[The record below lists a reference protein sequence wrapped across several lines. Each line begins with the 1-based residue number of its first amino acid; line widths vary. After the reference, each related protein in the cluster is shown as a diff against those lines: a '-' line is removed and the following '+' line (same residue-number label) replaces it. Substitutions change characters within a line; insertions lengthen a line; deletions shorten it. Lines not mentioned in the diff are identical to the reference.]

1 MGLGVMGDVTSAQ
14 ERRIVLEM
22 GALYVAYGAILGA
35 VKMSDTWG
43 TIPQWLTAVIACG
56 AAIIAVISIRTQRD
70 LARKR
75 AAVDIFFK
83 TEMDAGAVKILRDYE
98 KALKELAKD
107 PDVKKFYDSE
117 DNIHLDNMLSCLNI
131 HELIAV
137 GIHKEVFDEDV
148 CFDFWSDELVL
159 AYEVCSELIKYMR
172 EQDRS
177 IFSYADLEKLA
188 LKWKQRDAKATRE
201 AQKGAL
207 VKSMARWLL
216 QSASNGA

>member
-1 MGLGVMGDVTSAQ
+1 MGDVIRAQ

-22 GALYVAYGAILGA
+22 GAIYVAYGAIIGA

-43 TIPQWLTAVIACG
+43 TVPQWLTAVIASG

-83 TEMDAGAVKILRDYE
+83 TEMDAGAVKIQRAYE
-98 KALKELAKD
+98 TALKKLQKD

-117 DNIHLDNMLSCLNI
+117 DNETHVESVLSYLNI

-137 GIHKEVFDEDV
+137 GIHKKVFDEDV
-148 CFDFWSDELVL
+148 CFDFWSDELVA
-159 AYEVCSELIKYMR
+159 AYEECAELIKHMR
-172 EQDRS
+172 EEDRS
-177 IFSYADLEKLA
+177 IFSYVDLQELA
-188 LKWKQRDAKATRE
+188 GKWKERDEKATRE
-201 AQKGAL
+201 AQKGA
-207 VKSMARWLL
+207 A
-216 QSASNGA
+216 